1 MDIIYPK
8 GNKVPEKVNDKNDDD
23 QGDSSSSNESED
35 SLDDDNSQGSDLL
48 YKTKN
53 GIKYK
58 KRKVP
63 RIIRYVKYNKKKDP
77 ENYFREQLMLFVPWR
92 NEQKDL
98 LGSLTHMK
106 LIITLFR
113 RH

>member
-1 MDIIYPK
+1 MSQRWTSFILK
-8 GNKVPEKVNDKNDDD
+8 ETVPEKVNDKNDDD

-58 KRKVP
+58 KRK
-63 RIIRYVKYNKKKDP
+63 
-77 ENYFREQLMLFVPWR
+77 E
-92 NEQKDL
+92 
-98 LGSLTHMK
+98 
-106 LIITLFR
+106 
-113 RH
+113 

>member
-1 MDIIYPK
+1 MAIIYPK
-8 GNKVPEKVNDKNDDD
+8 GNKVPEKVNDKIDDD

-77 ENYFREQLMLFVPWR
+77 GNYFREQLMLFVPWR
-92 NEQKDL
+92 NGQKDL
-98 LGSLTHMK
+98 ICSDVTDSQK
-106 LIITLFR
+106 K
-113 RH
+113 